1 MAVFLGFDCGGTS
14 CRAMAL
20 DEAGDVLFTGHAGP
34 GNIVTTPEYYLR
46 KHLQQASRDCPP
58 PDRVCGCFAG
68 LLTNDDLCEALKL
81 LSGLFPK
88 AKCEAEPDYHAALM
102 ACKPGT
108 HACVVAG
115 TGSVVCSRVDGRL
128 VKTGGRGFLLGDFGS
143 TAQYGRDALA
153 HYLNV
158 GESAAGPR
166 MRDCVRERF
175 DSLAESDIVS
185 RLYRHPSPVSLMVR
199 LAPPIVHDYK
209 AGEPYA
215 VESVRRNTRALASV
229 VAEHCN
235 RHFPDVDRLNI
246 VLAGGLWKLSEI
258 FRSNFEQELAERLGP
273 ERAQLSRISRPPVY
287 GAATLAKESL

>member
-20 DEAGDVLFTGHAGP
+20 DAEGDVLFTGHAGP

-46 KHLQQASRDCPP
+46 KHLQQASRECPP

-68 LLTNDDLCEALKL
+68 LLTKDDHCEAVKL
-81 LSGLFPK
+81 LKELFPK
-88 AKCEAEPDYHAALM
+88 AACKAEPDYHAALM
-102 ACKPGT
+102 SCKPGT

-115 TGSVVCSRVDGRL
+115 TGSVVCSRIDGRL

-153 HYLNV
+153 HFLNV
-158 GESAAGPR
+158 GESSASAR

-175 DSLAESDIVS
+175 DSLDESDIVS

-199 LAPPIVHDYK
+199 LASPIVHDYK
-209 AGEPYA
+209 AGESYA
-215 VESVRRNTRALASV
+215 IESVRRNTRALAA
-229 VAEHCN
+229 VAAQHCM
-235 RHFPDVDRLNI
+235 RHFPQEESLNI

-258 FRSNFEQELAERLGP
+258 FKSSFEQELAERLGP
-273 ERAQLSRISRPPVY
+273 GKAQLSRIGRPPVY
-287 GAATLAKESL
+287 GAAMLAKEST